1 MNSKIKAIL
10 ELFVILL
17 IFVFISY
24 LVQSN
29 LYFFQNLIGKN
40 ILTGIIIYFFIVI
53 LAIVVAPIAS
63 TPLIPVISNLWGW
76 QLAVVVSVIS
86 WTIGSVIVF
95 ILCRKYGVKI
105 VRRLVSLKEIH
116 KFEKKIPEENLFLS
130 TVFLRM
136 IIPVD
141 ILSYALGL
149 FSKIKFW
156 QYTIAT
162 FIGIIPFTILLSYLG
177 TIPFIYQIIILLIT
191 LIIILSGLIIQ
202 QSIKR
207 KNKIKK

>member
-156 QYTIAT
+156 PYTIAT